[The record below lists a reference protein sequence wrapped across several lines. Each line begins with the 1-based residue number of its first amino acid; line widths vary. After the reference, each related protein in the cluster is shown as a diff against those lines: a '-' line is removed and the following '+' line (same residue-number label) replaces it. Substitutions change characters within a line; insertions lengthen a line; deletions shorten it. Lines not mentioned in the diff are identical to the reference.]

1 MGRVV
6 EIDGKKIRD
15 ARLSLA
21 LSTDEFA
28 ELLGVTG
35 RTIRNW
41 EGGHT
46 GIRLSRLRKIAE
58 ISGKPAT
65 WFYREALGGEPW
77 PSREA
82 RYP

>member
-1 MGRVV
+1 MVA
-6 EIDGKKIRD
+6 IDGKKIRE
-15 ARLSLA
+15 ARLQLDLNPA
-21 LSTDEFA
+21 DFA
-28 ELLGVTG
+28 ELLGVSD

-46 GIRLSRLRKIAE
+46 GIRSARLHKIAAMV
-58 ISGKPAT
+58 GKPVT
-65 WFYREALGGEPW
+65 YFTGESWEPW